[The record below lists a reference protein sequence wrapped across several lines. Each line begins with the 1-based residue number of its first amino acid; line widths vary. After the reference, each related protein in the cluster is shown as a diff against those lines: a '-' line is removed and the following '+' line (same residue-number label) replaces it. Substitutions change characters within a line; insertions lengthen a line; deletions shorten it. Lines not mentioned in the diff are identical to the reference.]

1 MTEQGSY
8 DDLTRAFSEAA
19 RTAEEVED
27 LGREFYAA
35 NAPEF
40 LSALR
45 VARGAFDMALRTIS
59 EMIQS
64 WEESNT

>member
-1 MTEQGSY
+1 MTVQTSY
-8 DDLTRAFSEAA
+8 DDLARAFSEAK

-27 LGREFYAA
+27 LGREFYDAS
-35 NAPEF
+35 APEF

-45 VARGAFDMALRTIS
+45 VARTAFDMALRTIS
-59 EMIQS
+59 ETITS